1 MNSFQ
6 KSIKDI
12 LTNIN
17 DDDQS
22 TIKLKYNDIY
32 GEDGYDRLLS
42 EINNIENNYMINGS
56 YDKAMLNDVSTKVT
70 KYYET
75 SINKSIDNKE
85 IDLRKKE
92 SLLESF
98 QSKMNDL
105 VNSYE
110 ERVEYDDIQK
120 KRKY

>member
-17 DDDQS
+17 DDDLS

-32 GEDGYDRLLS
+32 GEDGYDKLLS

-75 SINKSIDNKE
+75 SINKSIDNKA

-120 KRKY
+120 KRKH

>member
-17 DDDQS
+17 DDDLS

-32 GEDGYDRLLS
+32 GEDGYDKLLS

-75 SINKSIDNKE
+75 SINKNIDNKE

-120 KRKY
+120 KRKH

>member
-17 DDDQS
+17 DDDLS

-32 GEDGYDRLLS
+32 GEDGYDKLLS

-75 SINKSIDNKE
+75 SINKNIDNKE